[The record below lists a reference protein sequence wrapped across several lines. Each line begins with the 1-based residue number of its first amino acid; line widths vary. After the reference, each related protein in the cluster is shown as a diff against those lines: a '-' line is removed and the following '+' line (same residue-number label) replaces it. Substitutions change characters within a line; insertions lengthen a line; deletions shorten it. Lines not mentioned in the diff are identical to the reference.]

1 MQLFKII
8 NMKKYI
14 FLVIILSIF
23 GCSKEWLD
31 LKQPGNNDDV
41 YFVDAK
47 TAFEAV
53 VAAYDVQAWRENI
66 VALWAVGSVMSDDA
80 IKGGESDGDQQ
91 GMFDCMNFS
100 ATPNTDVPFWIW
112 RDLYKMIANS
122 SFAIDI
128 MIEKDESDNYILQMD
143 ESLRNRYIAECKFL
157 RAYSYF
163 RLNRIFGGVM
173 LYTSR
178 EDDGTSHG
186 EDTKSSKPRSSVSE
200 VYDQIELD
208 LQFAITHL
216 PATLPNSELGRA
228 TKGAANGLLAK
239 AYLYQQDWGQARLQC
254 EAVINSGLYGLESN
268 YADIFKSNKQWGK
281 EVVWALHMIEDLDGN
296 WWEHEGSW
304 QSIFFGDRD
313 MGWGYGF
320 NNPTQDFVDAFE
332 YGDERMEASIVFDG
346 EVIPNTFSDVPH
358 DFNGGSWNP
367 QTGYMCQKYLI
378 PDSERPITVD
388 CNSNLDY
395 IFIRYADILLMH
407 AEACMEIGDT
417 ESAVESLN
425 MVRTRAGLSNYD
437 ENAAVISTYKET
449 SLLNHE
455 PLRASIYHERRVE
468 LGLEHD
474 RFHDLVRWGD
484 AGKVFKNFNDNGN
497 DYGKNNFTVGC
508 SELLPIPGDE
518 VNNSGGVII
527 QNDCY

>member
-1 MQLFKII
+1 
-8 NMKKYI
+8 MKKYL
-14 FLVIILSIF
+14 FLLVILIAS

-31 LKQPGNNDDV
+31 LKQPGNNDSV
-41 YFVDAK
+41 YFIDAS

-53 VAAYDVQAWRENI
+53 VAAYDVQAWRDNV

-91 GMFDCMNFS
+91 GIFDCMNFS
-100 ATPNTDVPFWIW
+100 ATPNTDVPYWIW
-112 RDLYKMIANS
+112 RDLYKMVANS

-128 MIEKDESDNYILQMD
+128 MVEKDQNDNYVLTMD
-143 ESLRNRYIAECKFL
+143 ESVRNRYIAECKFL

-163 RLNRIFGGVM
+163 RLVRNFGDVM

-186 EDTKSSKPRSSVSE
+186 EDTKSSQPRANILD
-200 VYDQIELD
+200 VYAQMEID
-208 LQFAITHL
+208 LLFASTNL
-216 PATLPNSELGRA
+216 PPTVQSSELGRA

-239 AYLYQQDWGQARLQC
+239 VYLYQENWVEARAQC
-254 EAVINSGLYGLESN
+254 EIVMDSELYGLEAN
-268 YADIFKSNKQWGK
+268 YGDIFKSNNQWGK
-281 EVVWALHMIEDLDGN
+281 EVVWALHMIEDLDGG
-296 WWEHEGSW
+296 WWDHEGSW

-332 YGDERMEASIVFDG
+332 NGDERMEASIVFDG
-346 EVIPNTFSDVPH
+346 EVIPNTFSEVPH
-358 DFNGGSWNP
+358 DFSGGSWNP

-378 PDSERPITVD
+378 PDNERPVTVD

-395 IFIRYADILLMH
+395 IFMRYSDIILMH
-407 AEACMEIGDT
+407 AESCMEMGDN
-417 ESAVESLN
+417 SNAILSLN
-425 MVRTRAGLSNYD
+425 LVRQRAGLNNYD
-437 ENAAVISTYKET
+437 ENSAVISTYKEAT
-449 SLLNHE
+449 LLGHE

-468 LGLEHD
+468 FGLEHD

-484 AGKVFKNFNDNGN
+484 ASTVFQNFNDNGN
-497 DYGKNNFTVGC
+497 DYGKNNFSVGK
-508 SELLPIPGDE
+508 SELLPIPADD
-518 VNNSGGVII
+518 VNNSGGLIT
-527 QNDCY
+527 QNNGY